1 MDEEMVKNFQ
11 QYKRAV
17 YAVAANQQEEAD
29 SLADEFTATR
39 GFASKMAER
48 WNAFA
53 EEISPGTATSVDR
66 NLIAALNDGLLDAL
80 KNLESRIVQL
90 EQR

>member
-1 MDEEMVKNFQ
+1 MDEEFLQQFQ

-17 YAVAANQQEEAD
+17 YAVAAHQQEEAD

-39 GFASKMAER
+39 KFATVMAEK

-53 EEISPGTATSVDR
+53 EEVSPVTAVSVDR

-80 KNLESRIVQL
+80 KNLEGRIVQL